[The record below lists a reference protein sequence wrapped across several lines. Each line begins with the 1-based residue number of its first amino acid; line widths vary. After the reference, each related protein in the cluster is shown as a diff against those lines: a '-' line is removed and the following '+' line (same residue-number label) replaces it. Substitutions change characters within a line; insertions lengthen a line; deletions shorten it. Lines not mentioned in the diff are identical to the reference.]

1 MQTTIRTDAGRPCET
16 FACMLSGSL
25 RWSCNEWVSVMAI
38 RPEIFFLLP
47 VCFFGFDVVLCIAKT
62 QFSSRWRAF
71 INYLASQSSKTDQ
84 NLNFPFPVQKS
95 YISFFFLGITKNAM
109 ATWRQSFKSLVAD
122 GMAASEL
129 LGCQL
134 LSLSTRLQP
143 HWICTSQ
150 LLLKLWGT
158 GYIFSWSQHG
168 LSCSWNKWGW
178 GSQGIS
184 GVLESG
190 VSPANTASVVGRIV
204 KLLFQNLFVKNIF
217 VASLWHFRHVI
228 FLRSLLAGELE
239 VVQKRKTSSCVTA
252 MHWSVSTTRKQWLP
266 WSGEDSVAAI
276 AATNGSLLHDLFH
289 ITSLS
294 WWPPFAQGGTAGMFG
309 SEKCIMEMTS
319 FTTLSW
325 YTLLWTPWTDPSAFQ
340 TLFRILEQSCT

>member
-47 VCFFGFDVVLCIAKT
+47 VCFFGFDVVLCIEKT

-71 INYLASQSSKTDQ
+71 INYLTSQYSETDQ

-95 YISFFFLGITKNAM
+95 YISFFFLDITENAM

-168 LSCSWNKWGW
+168 LSSLMKQMRLRFSGHFWSKVWSFTSKYSKCC
-178 GSQGIS
+178 GSNCQIAIS
-184 GVLESG
+184 
-190 VSPANTASVVGRIV
+190 
-204 KLLFQNLFVKNIF
+204 KLVREKHLRCQFMTY
-217 VASLWHFRHVI
+217 RHVI
-228 FLRSLLAGELE
+228 FWRSLLAGELE
-239 VVQKRKTSSCVTA
+239 VVQSGR
-252 MHWSVSTTRKQWLP
+252 HLPVSPLCTEASRPQG
-266 WSGEDSVAAI
+266 S
-276 AATNGSLLHDLFH
+276 NGFL
-289 ITSLS
+289 
-294 WWPPFAQGGTAGMFG
+294 
-309 SEKCIMEMTS
+309 EVVK
-319 FTTLSW
+319 
-325 YTLLWTPWTDPSAFQ
+325 
-340 TLFRILEQSCT
+340 IL